1 MLRDAI
7 RQCGRWRAQ
16 GLALRVAVNVSPR
29 SLVDRDL
36 PRLIARL
43 LAAADVPPQSLQL
56 EITESRAMPSGH
68 GPLAVLDELR
78 TMGVSVAIDDFGTGY
93 SSLVQLQKLP
103 VDEIKIDRSF
113 VAKMAESASDAAIV
127 RSTIDL
133 ARNLGL
139 LVAPRAWRTRT
150 RAPSSSTWAASSP
163 RATGSAARCPP
174 TAARRR
180 C

>member
-1 MLRDAI
+1 M
-7 RQCGRWRAQ
+7 
-16 GLALRVAVNVSPR
+16 
-29 SLVDRDL
+29 
-36 PRLIARL
+36 IARL
-43 LAAADVPPQSLQL
+43 LEEAGVPPHSLQL

-113 VAKMAESASDAAIV
+113 VANMAESPSDAAIV
-127 RSTIDL
+127 QSTIDL

-139 LVAPRAWRTRT
+139 LVCARGRRERGRPRPARGHGLRAGPGLRPLPPAAGRSLHRGAAGARGSREGRAGAPGRLTVAGER
-150 RAPSSSTWAASSP
+150 
-163 RATGSAARCPP
+163 
-174 TAARRR
+174 
-180 C
+180 